1 MTVPATETPA
11 GRTQEPTA
19 HSWMP
24 VSQCGDSCRNPDEAQ
39 AGRFTAAARVFG
51 VLALLFG
58 FPAVYL
64 ATPRSRRDAVSRG
77 FARCVLRCLGMRLR
91 IVDDRAVDD
100 RDAGDTYP
108 GYARPGEGVLVVCGH
123 VGWIDVVALAAVQPV
138 GFVARADLISW
149 PLLGG
154 LARLMRVIPIERER
168 LRQLPGV
175 VDTMGARLAAGERVA
190 VFPEGT
196 TWCGRAYGAV
206 RPALFQAAV
215 DTGVAVRPVRLRYLD
230 ERGLLTTRPGFVGS
244 DTMVDS
250 LRRLLRARRITA
262 EVVLMPLERP
272 GADRHE
278 LAARCERAMR
288 GDVRFEFADHV
299 PERLPRR
306 TVANRAIRVA
316 G

>member
-1 MTVPATETPA
+1 MTAPAV
-11 GRTQEPTA
+11 RL

-24 VSQCGDSCRNPDEAQ
+24 VSQCGDACRNPDEAQ
-39 AGRFTAAARVFG
+39 LGKFTAAARVLG
-51 VLALLFG
+51 VLALLLG
-58 FPAVYL
+58 FPVVYL
-64 ATPRSRRDAVSRG
+64 VAPRSRRDAVSRG
-77 FARCVLRCLGMRLR
+77 FARGLLRCMGMRLR
-91 IVDDRAVDD
+91 IVDERGV
-100 RDAGDTYP
+100 P
-108 GYARPGEGVLVVCGH
+108 EPHLGYAAPGEGVLVVCGH

-149 PLLGG
+149 PLLGA

-168 LRQLPGV
+168 LRELPGV
-175 VDTMGARLAAGERVA
+175 VDTVAARLAAGERVA
-190 VFPEGT
+190 AFPEGT
-196 TWCGRAYGAV
+196 TWCGRAYGGV

-230 ERGLLTTRPGFVGS
+230 ERELLTTRPGFVGS

-272 GADRHE
+272 DTDRHE

-288 GDVRFEFADHV
+288 GDVRFEFAGHV
-299 PERLPRR
+299 PERRPRR
-306 TVANRAIRVA
+306 TASTSTSHPIRAA